1 MLNLSIPG
9 FGPEALVLGA
19 IPEGALVTAGASG
32 SAGAGLSGISFFT
45 PSAAAFSAGELAG
58 LNAID
63 EAYAGYSPFNEAA
76 SQSFIGGDYYNAGG
90 SFFPSNAPLANNPS
104 FFSGLGAK
112 DALIGLQ
119 AAGALAGLAGAA
131 LQGSMKM
138 PGGAP
143 LPAQKS
149 PAEMPDPESMAVK
162 IKAKRDAAIIS
173 QKYGRQSTFLTD
185 SDETRLG

>member
-1 MLNLSIPG
+1 MLNLSLPG
-9 FGPEALVLGA
+9 YFPGEELALAEFAAFAASEAPVIA
-19 IPEGALVTAGASG
+19 AAD
-32 SAGAGLSGISFFT
+32 
-45 PSAAAFSAGELAG
+45 SAAAFAAGDLVG
-58 LNAID
+58 LNALD
-63 EAYAGYSPFNEAA
+63 AAYAGYSPFNEIAG
-76 SQSFIGGDYYNAGG
+76 QSFIGSDFYNAGG

-104 FFSGLGAK
+104 FFSGLGVR
-112 DALIGLQ
+112 DIFTGLQ
-119 AAGALAGLAGAA
+119 GAGALAGLAGAA

-162 IKAKRDAAIIS
+162 LKAQREAALRS
-173 QKYGRQSTFLTD
+173 QKFGRQSTFLTD